1 MIPVVVVAEVN
12 GVLQSAQSLE
22 AKQVAAQILLEHIGV
37 QPCGDLQ
44 ALFWVDE
51 QNNIEWVIG
60 YTAFIGKT
68 CQMHMVNLKGGYTPK
83 DLLFGAFDYPFNFLG
98 LEKAFGIVNSLN
110 TKAMEYD
117 KKLGFREVMRFEGM
131 HCDGGDMV
139 VFEMNKSD
147 CRWIRERKNYEIKLV
162 A

>member
-1 MIPVVVVAEVN
+1 MLK
-12 GVLQSAQSLE
+12 GAQSNE
-22 AKQVAAQILLEHIGV
+22 AKAIAQHYLYEHAGV
-37 QPCGDLQ
+37 QPCGDFQ

-51 QNNIEWVIG
+51 NDQIEWVIG

-83 DLLFGAFDYPFNFLG
+83 QLLKSAFEYPFNHCN
-98 LEKAFGIVNSLN
+98 LEKVFGIVNSKN

-117 KKLGFREVMRFEGM
+117 QKLGFKEAHRFAGV
-131 HCDGGDMV
+131 HDDGGDIV
-139 VFEMNKSD
+139 VFEMDKAD
-147 CRWIRERKNYEIKLV
+147 CRWIKERKHEHIEKQ

>member
-1 MIPVVVVAEVN
+1 MIC
-12 GVLQSAQSLE
+12 SAQTPE
-22 AKQVAAQILLEHIGV
+22 ARQIASDILLREVGV

-44 ALFWVDE
+44 AIFWVDD
-51 QNNIEWVIG
+51 QNQIEWVIG

-83 DLLFGAFDYPFNFLG
+83 QLLKSAFDYPFNQLG
-98 LEKAFGIVNSLN
+98 IEKAFGIVNSLN

-117 KKLGFREVMRFEGM
+117 QKLGFKEAVRFAGM
-131 HCDGGDMV
+131 HEDGGDLV

-147 CRWIRERKNYEIKLV
+147 CKWIRELNK
-162 A
+162 

>member
-1 MIPVVVVAEVN
+1 M
-12 GVLQSAQSLE
+12 LQSAQSLE
-22 AKQVAAQILLEHIGV
+22 AKQIAADILLKEVGV
-37 QPCGDLQ
+37 QPCWDLQ
-44 ALFWVDE
+44 ALFWTDE
-51 QNNIEWVIG
+51 ASNIEWVIG

-83 DLLFGAFDYPFNFLG
+83 GLLFGAFDYPFNHLG

-117 KKLGFREVMRFEGM
+117 KKLGFIEAIRFPGV
-131 HCDGGDMV
+131 HDDGGDLV

-147 CRWIRERKNYEIKLV
+147 CRWIRERMNHEIKLV